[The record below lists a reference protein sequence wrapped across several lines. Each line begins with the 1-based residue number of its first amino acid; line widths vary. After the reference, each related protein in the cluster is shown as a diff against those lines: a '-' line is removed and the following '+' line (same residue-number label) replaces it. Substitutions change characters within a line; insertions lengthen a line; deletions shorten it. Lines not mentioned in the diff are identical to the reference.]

1 MEQRFL
7 QFLRTALTTFMIL
20 TSVAVFA
27 QHRVSGLV
35 IAADD
40 RTPLPGVNIIIQ
52 GTTTGTTTDSQGRFT
67 IEAASDAT
75 LSFSFIGYARQEVQI
90 AGRTSIDVELSA
102 DISQLSEVV
111 VIGYG
116 EKSRA
121 MLTESIGTIDT
132 KTITQMPV
140 ASPEA
145 ALQGRIS
152 GVQIT
157 SVDGTPGSPVAIRI
171 RGVGTVGNTAPLY
184 VIDGVPVMT
193 SLVNGNFDTSPNSS
207 ILSTINPSDI
217 ESISVLK
224 DASAAAVYGVRA
236 ANGVVLI
243 TTKRGKTGRPKISFD
258 SYYGIQNFPKLPDW
272 NNTQQYVALT
282 QEAQAN
288 YNSYRNLSPGDAGYL
303 TLHPDLQNGSP
314 FLNVNTDWQNAATVT
329 NAPIVN
335 SNLSVSGGTENT
347 NYFVSVGYFD
357 QKALIPNWDMSRYT
371 FRANSDYKVG
381 KRFKFGQTFTLA
393 YQDTKRGSN
402 NQGDGFIFSSIANM
416 PTFMSIYDDPNNP
429 IPGNRYGYNG
439 NLDVAGLTLQNQL
452 GVNSIVDNHDR
463 NYRLLGGVFAELEI
477 VKGLRFRSAANL
489 DFSYTNNTG
498 WNPGYTAAEMGI
510 ARPQLYNVTRGEA
523 YTQVFTNT
531 LNYANNFGDHNF
543 NILAGF
549 EFQKLRGSELG
560 GSGENFLSADPDYY
574 TSVKNAG
581 TLRPVYSSVSNNA
594 FAGYMG
600 RVSYDYKSKY
610 LITVS
615 VRRDG
620 TAQFAEQNRWGT
632 FPSVSAAWRV
642 SQESFLADIPAISDL
657 KIRGSWGQLG
667 NSQTFP
673 FPHLNR
679 FSATPDYG
687 VGNTGAQA
695 PAPVS
700 YVNQGIQWETVETL
714 DVGFD
719 LSLWEN
725 RVSLLATYYDRRT
738 KDFLF
743 SLPIPALTGFG
754 SIPVN
759 AGQVSN
765 RGIELE
771 LGYNTTIA
779 KDITLNVTG
788 NFTTV
793 RNRLEALAPGIE
805 EFSSGDYRTAVGYPI
820 GYFYGYQMTGV
831 YQTGAEATSA
841 LPDDIAGSTNRP
853 GAGDVVFADNNGPAA
868 DDAPAGQQ
876 FSNEPDGRITPE
888 DRTFLGKTIPG
899 YFYGLS
905 VNAAYKGF
913 DLAIL
918 FQGVGDVQIYNEFRR
933 NNESL
938 VGLGRNN
945 LTTVGGRWTDSNP
958 SNTMPRAIS
967 GDPYQNGRFS
977 SRWIEDGDFLR
988 LRNIQI
994 GYSLP
999 SALME
1004 RTNALTRARIY
1015 VAGSNLFRITNYSGL
1030 DPEVMTFGTSSTHVQ
1045 ANTDQANIP
1054 QPRIIQAGIQL
1065 EF

>member
-1 MEQRFL
+1 MKHRTL
-7 QFLRTALTTFMIL
+7 QFIQQALTICFLFFCGPLM
-20 TSVAVFA
+20 A
-27 QHRVSGLV
+27 QQVVTGV
-35 IAADD
+35 VTAAEDD
-40 RTPLPGVNIIIQ
+40 APLPGVNIIVQ
-52 GTTTGTTTDSQGRFT
+52 GTTTGTTTDSQGRYS
-67 IEAASDAT
+67 ISAASDAT
-75 LSFSFIGYARQEVQI
+75 LIFSFIGYARSEVQI
-90 AGRTSIDVELSA
+90 AGRTSIDVKLTS
-102 DISQLSEVV
+102 DISELSEVV

-116 EKSRA
+116 EKSRE

-132 KTITQMPV
+132 KAITQMPV
-140 ASPEA
+140 ATPEA

-193 SLVNGNFDTSPNSS
+193 SLVNGNFDTSPNVS
-207 ILSTINPSDI
+207 ILSTLNPSDI

-236 ANGVVLI
+236 ANGVVLV
-243 TTKRGKTGRPKISFD
+243 TTKRGKSGRPKIAFD
-258 SYYGIQNFPKLPDW
+258 SYYGFQNFPKLPKW
-272 NNTQQYVALT
+272 NNTQQYVSLT
-282 QEAQAN
+282 QEAQDN
-288 YNSYRNLSPGDAGYL
+288 YNAYRGLSPGDAGYL
-303 TLHPDLQNGSP
+303 TMHPDLQSGSP
-314 FLNVNTDWQNAATVT
+314 YLNVNTDWQDAAIES
-329 NAPIVN
+329 NAPITN

-371 FRANSDYKVG
+371 FRANSDYKIG
-381 KRFKFGQTFTLA
+381 RRFKFGQTFTLA
-393 YQDTKRGSN
+393 YQDTRRGSN

-416 PTFMSIYDDPNNP
+416 PPFMSIYDDPNNP
-429 IPGNRYGYNG
+429 IPGNRYGFNG
-439 NLDVAGLTLQNQL
+439 NLDVAGLTMQNQY
-452 GVNSIVDNHDR
+452 GVNTIVDNHDR
-463 NYRLLGGVFAELEI
+463 NYRLLGGIYAELEI
-477 VKGLRFRSAANL
+477 LKGLRFKSAANL

-498 WNPGYTAAEMGI
+498 WNPGYTAPEMGI

-531 LNYANNFGDHNF
+531 LNYVNNFGDHNL

-560 GSGENFLSADPDYY
+560 GSGEDFLSSDPDYY

-600 RVSYDYKSKY
+600 RVSYDYRTKY
-610 LITVS
+610 LLTVS

-632 FPSVSAAWRV
+632 FPSVSAAWRL
-642 SQESFLADIPAISDL
+642 SQEPFLTDVAIINDL
-657 KIRGSWGQLG
+657 KIRASWGQLG

-673 FPHLNR
+673 FPHLSR

-687 VGNTGAQA
+687 VGNIGAQA
-695 PAPVS
+695 PAPVN
-700 YVNQGIQWETVETL
+700 YVNSGIQWETVETL
-714 DVGFD
+714 DFGFD

-725 RVSLLATYYDRRT
+725 QVSLLATYYDRRT

-743 SLPIPALTGFG
+743 SLPIPGITGFT
-754 SIPVN
+754 SMPVN
-759 AGQVSN
+759 AGEVSN

-771 LGYNTTIA
+771 IGYNTTIA
-779 KDITLNVTG
+779 QDITLNITG

-831 YQTGAEATSA
+831 YQTPAEAAAA
-841 LPDDIAGSTNRP
+841 LPDDFAGSTNRP
-853 GAGDVVFADNNGPAA
+853 GAGDVIFQDNNGPAA

-876 FSNEPDGRITPE
+876 FSNAPDGRITPE
-888 DRTFLGKTIPG
+888 DRTFIGKTIPG
-899 YFYGLS
+899 YYYGLS
-905 VNAAYKGF
+905 INASYKGL
-913 DLAIL
+913 DLSIL

-933 NNESL
+933 NAEAL
-938 VGLGRNN
+938 QGLGRNS
-945 LTTVGGRWTDSNP
+945 LTSTQGRWTDANP

-988 LRNIQI
+988 LRNVQI
-994 GYSLP
+994 GYTLP
-999 SALME
+999 TVWLE
-1004 RTNALTRARIY
+1004 KTKALTRARVY

>member
-1 MEQRFL
+1 MEHRSL
-7 QFLRTALTTFMIL
+7 QFFRKALTTFLLLMSGAL
-20 TSVAVFA
+20 YA
-27 QHRVSGLV
+27 QHTVTGVVTASDEGM
-35 IAADD
+35 
-40 RTPLPGVNIIIQ
+40 PLPGVSIVVQ
-52 GTTTGTTTDSQGRFT
+52 GTTSGTTTDAQGRYSIAT
-67 IEAASDAT
+67 PSDAT
-75 LSFSFIGYARQEVQI
+75 LSFSFIGYGRQEINV
-90 AGRTSIDVELSA
+90 AGRTSIDVSLTPDISELSE
-102 DISQLSEVV
+102 IV

-132 KTITQMPV
+132 KAITQMPV
-140 ASPEA
+140 ATPEA

-157 SVDGTPGSPVAIRI
+157 SVDGTPGSPVAIRV

-207 ILSTINPSDI
+207 ILSTLNPSDI

-224 DASAAAVYGVRA
+224 DASASAVYGVRA

-243 TTKRGKTGRPKISFD
+243 TTKRGKTGLPKITLD
-258 SYYGIQNFPKLPDW
+258 SYIGIQNFPKLPKW
-272 NNTQQYVALT
+272 NTTGQYVALT

-288 YNSYRNLSPGDAGYL
+288 YNAYRNLSPGDAGYL
-303 TLHPDLQNGSP
+303 TLHPDLQPGSP
-314 FLNVNTDWQNAATVT
+314 YLNVNTDWQDAAVVT
-329 NAPIVN
+329 NAPITN
-335 SNLSVSGGTENT
+335 TNLSVSGGTESA

-357 QKALIPNWDMSRYT
+357 QEAMIPNWDMSRYT

-393 YQDTKRGSN
+393 YRSTKRGSN

-416 PTFMSIYDDPNNP
+416 APFMSIYEDPNNP
-429 IPGNRYGYNG
+429 IPGNRYGFDG
-439 NLDVAGLTLQNQL
+439 NVDVAGLTLMNQY
-452 GVNSIVDNHDR
+452 GVNAIVDNHDR
-463 NYRLLGGVFAELEI
+463 NYRMLGGIYGELEI
-477 VKGLRFRSAANL
+477 LKGLKFRSAMNL
-489 DFSYTNNTG
+489 DFNYSNDTG
-498 WNPGYTAAEMGI
+498 WNPGYTAAEIGI
-510 ARPQLYNVTRGEA
+510 ARPQLYNVRRGEA

-531 LNYANNFGDHNF
+531 MNYVNNFGDHNF
-543 NILAGF
+543 NVLAGF
-549 EFQKLRGSELG
+549 EFQKLRSSDLG
-560 GSGENFLSADPDYY
+560 GSGEDFLSTDPDYY
-574 TSVKNAG
+574 SSVKNAG
-581 TLRPVYSSVSNNA
+581 TLRPVYSAVGNNA
-594 FAGYMG
+594 FAGYIG
-600 RVSYDYKSKY
+600 RISYDYKSKY
-610 LITVS
+610 LLTVS

-620 TAQFAEQNRWGT
+620 TAQFAKENRWGT

-642 SQESFLADIPAISDL
+642 SQESFLDNMDFVSDL

-687 VGNTGAQA
+687 VGNAGAQA

-700 YVNQGIQWETVETL
+700 YVNKSIKWETVETL
-714 DVGFD
+714 DLGVD
-719 LSLWEN
+719 VSLWEN

-743 SLPIPALTGFG
+743 SLPIPGITGFTRM
-754 SIPVN
+754 PVN
-759 AGQVSN
+759 AGEVSN

-779 KDITLNVTG
+779 QDIHLNITG

-793 RNRLEALAPGIE
+793 RNRLESLSPGIE

-820 GYFYGYQMTGV
+820 GYFYGYQMNGI
-831 YQTGAEATSA
+831 YQSATEAAAA
-841 LPDDIAGSTNRP
+841 LPDDIAGSSNRP
-853 GAGDVVFADNNGPAA
+853 AAGDVVFEDNNGAA
-868 DDAPAGQQ
+868 PENAPAGQQ
-876 FSNEPDGRITPE
+876 FSGQPDGRITPE
-888 DRTFLGKTIPG
+888 DRTYLGKTIPG

-905 VNAAYKGF
+905 INATFKGF

-933 NNESL
+933 YNESL
-938 VGLGRNN
+938 TGPGRNN
-945 LTTVGGRWTDSNP
+945 LASSQGRWTDSNP
-958 SNTMPRAIS
+958 STTMPRAIA
-967 GDPYQNGRFS
+967 GDPYSNGRFS

-988 LRNIQI
+988 LRNVQL

-999 SALME
+999 SALLGK
-1004 RTNALTRARIY
+1004 TKAVSRARIY

>member
-1 MEQRFL
+1 MEHRSL
-7 QFLRTALTTFMIL
+7 QFFRKALTTFLLLMGGAL
-20 TSVAVFA
+20 YA
-27 QHRVSGLV
+27 QHTVTGVVTASDEGM
-35 IAADD
+35 
-40 RTPLPGVNIIIQ
+40 PLPGVSIVVQ
-52 GTTTGTTTDSQGRFT
+52 GTTSGTTTDAQGRYSIAT
-67 IEAASDAT
+67 PSDAT
-75 LSFSFIGYARQEVQI
+75 LSFSFIGYGRQEINV
-90 AGRTSIDVELSA
+90 AGRTSIDVSLTPDISELSE
-102 DISQLSEVV
+102 IV

-132 KTITQMPV
+132 KAITQMPV
-140 ASPEA
+140 ATPEA

-157 SVDGTPGSPVAIRI
+157 SVDGTPGSPVAIRV

-207 ILSTINPSDI
+207 ILSTLNPSDI

-224 DASAAAVYGVRA
+224 DASASAVYGVRA

-243 TTKRGKTGRPKISFD
+243 TTKRGKTGLPKITLD
-258 SYYGIQNFPKLPDW
+258 SYIGIQNFPKLPKW
-272 NNTQQYVALT
+272 NTTGQYVALT

-288 YNSYRNLSPGDAGYL
+288 YNAYRNLSPGDAGYL
-303 TLHPDLQNGSP
+303 TLHPDLQPGSP
-314 FLNVNTDWQNAATVT
+314 YLNVNTDWQDAAVVT
-329 NAPIVN
+329 NAPITN
-335 SNLSVSGGTENT
+335 TNLSVSGGTESA

-357 QKALIPNWDMSRYT
+357 QEAMIPNWDMSRYT

-393 YQDTKRGSN
+393 YQSTKRGSN

-416 PTFMSIYDDPNNP
+416 APFMSIYEDPNNP
-429 IPGNRYGYNG
+429 IPGNRYGFDG
-439 NLDVAGLTLQNQL
+439 NVDVAGLTLMNQY
-452 GVNSIVDNHDR
+452 GVNAIVDNHDR
-463 NYRLLGGVFAELEI
+463 NYRMLGGIYGELEI
-477 VKGLRFRSAANL
+477 LKGLKFRSAMNL
-489 DFSYTNNTG
+489 DFNYSNDTG
-498 WNPGYTAAEMGI
+498 WNPGYTAAEIGI
-510 ARPQLYNVTRGEA
+510 ARPQLYNVRRGEA

-531 LNYANNFGDHNF
+531 MNYVNNFGDHNF
-543 NILAGF
+543 NVLAGF
-549 EFQKLRGSELG
+549 EFQKLRSSDLG
-560 GSGENFLSADPDYY
+560 GSGEDFLSTDPDYY
-574 TSVKNAG
+574 SSVKNAG
-581 TLRPVYSSVSNNA
+581 TLRPVYSAVGNNA
-594 FAGYMG
+594 FAGYIG
-600 RVSYDYKSKY
+600 RISYDYKSKY
-610 LITVS
+610 LLTVS

-620 TAQFAEQNRWGT
+620 TAQFAKENRWGT

-642 SQESFLADIPAISDL
+642 SQESFLDNMDFVSDL

-687 VGNTGAQA
+687 VGNAGAQA

-700 YVNQGIQWETVETL
+700 YVNKSIKWETVETL
-714 DVGFD
+714 DLGVD
-719 LSLWEN
+719 VSLWEN

-743 SLPIPALTGFG
+743 SLPIPGITGFTRM
-754 SIPVN
+754 PVN
-759 AGQVSN
+759 AGEVSN

-779 KDITLNVTG
+779 QDIHLNITG

-793 RNRLEALAPGIE
+793 RNRLESLSPGIE

-820 GYFYGYQMTGV
+820 GYFYGYQMNGI
-831 YQTGAEATSA
+831 YQSATEAAAA
-841 LPDDIAGSTNRP
+841 LPDDIAGSSNRP
-853 GAGDVVFADNNGPAA
+853 AAGDVVFEDNNGAA
-868 DDAPAGQQ
+868 PENAPAGQQ
-876 FSNEPDGRITPE
+876 FSGQPDGRITPE
-888 DRTFLGKTIPG
+888 DRTYLGKTIPG

-905 VNAAYKGF
+905 INATFKGF

-933 NNESL
+933 YNESL
-938 VGLGRNN
+938 TGPGRNN
-945 LTTVGGRWTDSNP
+945 LASSQGRWTDSNP
-958 SNTMPRAIS
+958 STTMPRAIA
-967 GDPYQNGRFS
+967 GDPYSNGRFS

-988 LRNIQI
+988 LRNVQL

-999 SALME
+999 SALLGK
-1004 RTNALTRARIY
+1004 TKAVSRARIY

>member
-7 QFLRTALTTFMIL
+7 QCFKNALCVGLIL
-20 TSVAVFA
+20 MSATLFA
-27 QHRVSGLV
+27 QHTVSGV
-35 IAADD
+35 VTTVEDGS
-40 RTPLPGVNIIIQ
+40 PLPGVNIIVV
-52 GTTTGTTTDSQGRFT
+52 GTTTGTTTDAQGRYSIF
-67 IEAASDAT
+67 APANGT
-75 LSFSFIGYARQEVQI
+75 LNFSFIGYGGQEVQI
-90 AGRTSIDVELSA
+90 ANRTTVDVSLSP
-102 DISQLSEVV
+102 DVSQLSEVV

-132 KTITQMPV
+132 KAITQMPV

-157 SVDGTPGSPVAIRI
+157 SVDGTPGSPVAIRV

-184 VIDGVPVMT
+184 VIDGVPVTT

-207 ILSTINPSDI
+207 ILATLNPSDI

-243 TTKRGKTGRPKISFD
+243 TTKRGKSGRPKITFD
-258 SYYGIQNFPKLPDW
+258 SYYGVQNFPKLPSW

-282 QEAQAN
+282 QESQAN

-303 TLHPDLQNGSP
+303 TLHPDLQSGSP
-314 FLNVNTDWQNAATVT
+314 YLNVNTDWQNAATLS
-329 NAPIVN
+329 NAPIMN

-347 NYFVSVGYFD
+347 NYFVSLGYFD
-357 QKALIPNWDMSRYT
+357 QEAMIPNWDMSRYT

-393 YQDTKRGSN
+393 YQDTRRGSN

-416 PTFMSIYDDPNNP
+416 PPFMSIYEDPNNP
-429 IPGNRYGYNG
+429 IPGNRYGFNG
-439 NLDVAGLTLQNQL
+439 NLDVAGLTMQNQY

-463 NYRLLGGVFAELEI
+463 NYRLLGGIYAELEI
-477 VKGLRFRSAANL
+477 IKGLNFRSSANL
-489 DFSYTNNTG
+489 DFNYSNDTG
-498 WNPGYTAAEMGI
+498 WNPGYTAPEMGI
-510 ARPQLYNVTRGEA
+510 ARPQLYSVTRGEA

-531 LNYANNFGDHNF
+531 LNYVNNFGDHNF
-543 NILAGF
+543 NVLAGF
-549 EFQKLRGSELG
+549 EFQKLRSSELG
-560 GSGENFLSADPDYY
+560 GSGEDFLSTDPGYY
-574 TSVKNAG
+574 ESVKNAG
-581 TLRPVYSSVSNNA
+581 TLRPVYSSVGNNA
-594 FAGYMG
+594 FAGYIG
-600 RVSYDYKSKY
+600 RVSYDFKSKY
-610 LITVS
+610 LVTVS

-620 TAQFAEQNRWGT
+620 TAQFAEENRWGT
-632 FPSVSAAWRV
+632 FPSVSAAWRL
-642 SQESFLADIPAISDL
+642 SQEPFFASLAAVTDL

-687 VGNTGAQA
+687 VGNTGAQG

-700 YVNQGIQWETVETL
+700 YVNKSIQWETVETL
-714 DVGFD
+714 DFGVD
-719 LSLWEN
+719 LSMFEN
-725 RVSLLATYYDRRT
+725 KVSLLATYYDRRT

-743 SLPIPALTGFG
+743 SLPIPGITGFTRM
-754 SIPVN
+754 PVN
-759 AGQVSN
+759 AGEVSN
-765 RGIELE
+765 RGVELE
-771 LGYNTTIA
+771 LGYNTTIGS
-779 KDITLNVTG
+779 DFHLNISG

-793 RNRLEALAPGIE
+793 RNRLESLAPGIE

-831 YQTGAEATSA
+831 YQTDAAAAAA
-841 LPDDIAGSTNRP
+841 LPDDVAGSSNRP
-853 GAGDVVFADNNGPAA
+853 AAGDAIFADNNGPAGG
-868 DDAPAGQQ
+868 DAPPGQQ
-876 FSNEPDGRITPE
+876 FSGQPDGRITPE

-899 YFYGLS
+899 YYYGLS
-905 VNAAYKGF
+905 VNATFKGF

-918 FQGVGDVQIYNEFRR
+918 FQGVGDVQIYNQFRR
-933 NNESL
+933 NGESL
-938 VGLGRNN
+938 TGPGRNN
-945 LTTVGGRWTDSNP
+945 LSSSQNRWTDGNP
-958 SNTMPRAIS
+958 SNTMPRAIA
-967 GDPYQNGRFS
+967 GDPHQNSRFS

-988 LRNIQI
+988 LRNVQI
-994 GYSLP
+994 GYTLP
-999 SALME
+999 SSLLE
-1004 RTNALTRARIY
+1004 KTNALTRARIY
-1015 VAGSNLFRITNYSGL
+1015 IAGSNLFRITNYSGL
-1030 DPEVMTFGTSSTHVQ
+1030 DPEVMTYGTSSTHVQ

>member
-1 MEQRFL
+1 MEHRFL
-7 QFLRTALTTFMIL
+7 QVLKRALFTYLIL
-20 TSVAVFA
+20 MSATLFA
-27 QHRVSGLV
+27 QQRVSGV
-35 IAADD
+35 VTASEDG
-40 RTPLPGVNIIIQ
+40 TPLPGVNIIVH
-52 GTTTGTTTDSQGRFT
+52 GTTTGTTTDSQGRYT
-67 IEAASDAT
+67 IEAASDAV

-90 AGRTSIDVELSA
+90 SGRTTIDVVLSA
-102 DISQLSEVV
+102 DVSELSEVV

-121 MLTESIGTIDT
+121 MLTESIGTIDS
-132 KTITQMPV
+132 KAITQMPV
-140 ASPEA
+140 ATAEA

-157 SVDGTPGSPVAIRI
+157 NVDGTPGSPVAIRI
-171 RGVGTVGNTAPLY
+171 RGVGTVGNTAPLF

-193 SLVNGNFDTSPNSS
+193 SLVNGDFDTSPNSS
-207 ILSTINPSDI
+207 ILSTLNPSDI

-243 TTKRGKTGRPKISFD
+243 TTKRGKSGRPKISLD
-258 SYYGIQNFPKLPDW
+258 SYYGIQNFPKLPSW
-272 NNTQQYVALT
+272 NNTQQYTALT

-288 YNSYRNLSPGDAGYL
+288 YNAYRNLNPGDAGYL
-303 TLHPDLQNGSP
+303 TLHPDLQAGSP
-314 FLNVNTDWQNAATVT
+314 YLNVNTDWQDAATVS
-329 NAPIVN
+329 NAPITN

-357 QKALIPNWDMSRYT
+357 QKALIPHWDMSRYT

-393 YQDTKRGSN
+393 YQDTRRGSN

-416 PTFMSIYDDPNNP
+416 PPFMSIYDDPNNP
-429 IPGNRYGYNG
+429 IPGNRYGFNG
-439 NLDVAGLTLQNQL
+439 NLDVAGLTMQNQF

-463 NYRLLGGVFAELEI
+463 NYRLLGGIYAELEI
-477 VKGLRFRSAANL
+477 LKGLRFRSAANL
-489 DFSYTNNTG
+489 DFNYSNNTG
-498 WNPGYTAAEMGI
+498 WNPGYTAPEMGI
-510 ARPQLYNVTRGEA
+510 ARPQLYGVTRGEA
-523 YTQVFTNT
+523 YTQIFTNT
-531 LNYANNFGDHNF
+531 LNYVNNFGDHNINALF
-543 NILAGF
+543 GF
-549 EFQKLRGSELG
+549 EYQNLRSSELG

-574 TSVKNAG
+574 ISVKNAG
-581 TLRPVYSSVSNNA
+581 TLRPVYSSVGNNA
-594 FAGYMG
+594 FAGYIG
-600 RVSYDYKSKY
+600 RISYDYKNKY

-620 TAQFAEQNRWGT
+620 TAQFAKENRWGT
-632 FPSVSAAWRV
+632 FPSVSAAWRL
-642 SQESFLADIPAISDL
+642 SQEPFIENIPVISDL

-673 FPHLNR
+673 FPHLSR

-695 PAPVS
+695 PAPVN
-700 YVNQGIQWETVETL
+700 YVNTSIKWETVETL
-714 DVGFD
+714 DLGFD
-719 LSLWEN
+719 LSMWDN

-743 SLPIPALTGFG
+743 SLPIPGLTGFT
-754 SIPVN
+754 SMPVN
-759 AGQVSN
+759 AGEVSN

-779 KDITLNVTG
+779 GDVTLNITG

-820 GYFYGYQMTGV
+820 GYFYGYRMTGI
-831 YQTGAEATSA
+831 YQSAAEAGNA
-841 LPDDIAGSTNRP
+841 LPDDFAGSTNRP
-853 GAGDVVFADNNGPAA
+853 GAGDVVFEDNNGPADA
-868 DDAPAGQQ
+868 DAPAGQQ
-876 FSNEPDGRITPE
+876 FSYQPDGRITPE

-905 VNAAYKGF
+905 VNASYKGL
-913 DLAIL
+913 DLSIL
-918 FQGVGDVQIYNEFRR
+918 FQGVGDVQIYNAFRR
-933 NNESL
+933 GGESL
-938 VGLGRNN
+938 QGLGRNN
-945 LTTVGGRWTDSNP
+945 LTTVSERWTDSNP
-958 SNTMPRAIS
+958 GNTMPRAIA

-988 LRNIQI
+988 LRNVQV

-999 SALME
+999 STL
-1004 RTNALTRARIY
+1004 LQKLGGLSRARIY
-1015 VAGSNLFRITNYSGL
+1015 IAGSNLFRITNYSGL

-1054 QPRIIQAGIQL
+1054 QPKIFQAGIQL